1 MFKLK
6 LPKQEQGFTLVE
18 VLVAILI
25 TTLFV
30 AVSMQA
36 MVLAA
41 VFKTRAQESA
51 EATTWIQEDLENVK
65 YQASRYKDDTKCD
78 ANNVDNGY
86 ADGFRDRDLLLGVST
101 NGTYSNLSSKTFR
114 TNKAFITRRTTT
126 PDNTNPYN
134 LLQIS
139 YGVLPTFGS
148 SLLSFNAAAGASTIT
163 VTSGTRF
170 AVNHRLVVGSDS
182 GIYRISAISGNTL
195 SIAPNLATNQ
205 SLGTVVGNISPSST
219 GSTLSADVAAKASSI
234 NVVSNSGFKV
244 NNSLTV
250 GSAPGTYKISAING
264 NTLTITPNLASAQL
278 SGQTVIAVADSIA
291 NFYTEVIPNGAL
303 QCP

>member
-1 MFKLK
+1 MFKPK
-6 LPKQEQGFTLVE
+6 LPQQEQGFTLVE

-65 YQASRYKDDTKCD
+65 YQASRYKDDTECD

-86 ADGFRDRDLLLGVST
+86 ADGFRDLLLGVST

-126 PDNTNPYN
+126 PDNTDPYN

-148 SLLSFNAAAGASTIT
+148 SSLSSNAAAAASTIT

-170 AVNHRLVVGSDS
+170 ALNHRLVVGSDP

-195 SIAPNLATNQ
+195 TIAPNLASAQ
-205 SLGTVVGNISPSST
+205 LSGAVVGNISPTST

-244 NNSLTV
+244 NNSLIV

-264 NTLTITPNLASAQL
+264 NTLTITPNLATVQSL
-278 SGQTVIAVADSIA
+278 GQPVIAVADSIA